1 MAMDPITIGML
12 GVSGFQAYQSYEA
25 GKESQQ
31 AYNES
36 AAEIGRQTAYQQRIA
51 LEEMKEIGREGRSA
65 ESQAVAA
72 GGKSGLRVGG
82 SVVTL
87 TQAIARKVER
97 RKAMIG
103 MQFNEEARR
112 AAFQMN
118 QYRKA
123 GRAAKKAGGIE
134 AFGTL
139 LTGGLKLAKRKEGLG
154 TTWGGLFNKNL
165 RDKDKLLS
173 STNLATRSRY

>member
-1 MAMDPITIGML
+1 MGMDPISIAML
-12 GVSGFQAYQSYEA
+12 AASGFQAYQSYEA
-25 GKESQQ
+25 GKESQA

-36 AAEIGRQTAYQQRIA
+36 AAEISRQTAYQQRMA
-51 LEEMKEIGREGRSA
+51 LEEMKEVGREGRSA

-72 GGKSGLRVGG
+72 AGKSGLRVAG

-87 TQAIARKVER
+87 TQAIAQKVER

-103 MQFNEEARR
+103 FQFNEEARR
-112 AAFQMN
+112 GAFQVD

-134 AFGTL
+134 AFGSL
-139 LTGGLKLAKRKEGLG
+139 LTGGLQVANRQSKLPRGSSPLSNQAK
-154 TTWGGLFNKNL
+154 
-165 RDKDKLLS
+165 
-173 STNLATRSRY
+173 ATFLKY